1 MPRSSLSPS
10 LLLLAAP
17 AAAQAGTYHVYTC
30 AAAGKV
36 WANGAWKS
44 SRRRRA

>member
-1 MPRSSLSPS
+1 MPRLLALAF

-36 WANGAWKS
+36 WANGAFKS